1 MRLAL
6 LWALGILGAGSPVP
20 SGPLL
25 DTGQKGEQ
33 FPPPKGPPGGY
44 PQPQVL
50 RGNLTV
56 DLSEVLQDRLPQKLQ
71 IKLELQGK
79 SHILE
84 LQQNGELVPDT
95 PTLVW
100 YQPDGT
106 QVVNEGETLEN
117 CCYQG
122 TAQDHPDSWVS
133 VCTCSGLRGLVVLSP
148 ENIYTLDPE
157 PWGVTRISKI
167 EDIHLSGGTCAL
179 NPGLLVF
186 TQAQSEL
193 KLGPHHLYR
202 SKRDVVSE
210 TKFVELVIVAD
221 HEEVQ
226 RYPDLHQLQTRMLEV
241 ANQVDAFFRPLNVRV
256 ALVGIEVWNEKDMI
270 TMDRDAGITLERFLH
285 WRQAELL
292 PRLPHDSAQLVT
304 TNLFLNSAVGMA
316 VQNSICSPS
325 LSGGVN
331 VDHSV
336 SILGVASTMAH
347 ELGHSLG
354 LAHDLPGGI
363 CPCPGQPPAKSC
375 IMEAATAF
383 LPGLSFSNCSREA
396 LEKSLLRGAGGCLF
410 SRPSQL
416 APRPPRCGNLFVE
429 PGEQC
434 DCGFW
439 EECSDPCCNASSC
452 QLMPGAQCASDGLC
466 CQECQLR
473 PVGWLCRP
481 AREDCDLPEFCSG
494 DSAQCPSDV
503 SLGDGEPCAG
513 GRAVCAAGHCASY
526 TAQCQALWGPGAHP
540 ATPLCLQ
547 AANIRGDSFGNCGK
561 QSNGS
566 YVPCT
571 PRDASCG
578 QLQCQGGRVHP
589 LLGTTQDTLT
599 ETVEVNGTRQTC
611 QWTHLDLGSDVA
623 QPILALM
630 GTTCGP
636 GQQVCIDQRCQ
647 PLKLLGAEEC
657 RSKCHGHGVCNSNG
671 HCHCDQGWAPPDC
684 SNQGFGG
691 SVDSG
696 ALGQQPKANGGLTT
710 GLLLSLLLLALLML
724 LGACYWHRTHLRRR
738 LCQFKGTS
746 SQYRDTAEAQVR
758 FLHGVVCANGYRA
771 SPAGPPERPDPPQRT
786 QATELQL
793 MSSTKSGALGHPD
806 PPSRPLPPDP
816 VPKRLQAALTDRP
829 NPPTRPLPADPV
841 VRSPQSQGPAKP
853 PPPRKPLPFYPQG
866 RLEGPAEDSS
876 VPLVIPSRPAPPP
889 PTASGAALRV

>member
-6 LWALGILGAGSPVP
+6 LWALGLLGAGSPMP
-20 SGPLL
+20 SRTLL
-25 DTGQKGEQ
+25 DTGQMGEQ
-33 FPPPKGPPGGY
+33 LPLPEELPRRY
-44 PQPQVL
+44 PEPQIL
-50 RGNLTV
+50 QGNLTLN
-56 DLSEVLQDRLPQKLQ
+56 LSEALQDSVPEKLL
-71 IKLELQGK
+71 IKLELDGK

-100 YQPDGT
+100 YQSDGSR
-106 QVVNEGETLEN
+106 VVNEGDTLEN

-122 TAQDHPDSWVS
+122 TVQDHPDSWAS
-133 VCTCSGLRGLVVLSP
+133 VCICSGLRGLVVLSP
-148 ENIYTLDPE
+148 EKVYTLDPG
-157 PWGVTRISKI
+157 PWGGTHISKI
-167 EDIHLSGGTCAL
+167 EDVHPKGGTCAL
-179 NPGLLVF
+179 KPGPHVL

-193 KLGPHHLYR
+193 KLDLHHLYR

-221 HEEVQ
+221 HQEAQ

-256 ALVGIEVWNEKDMI
+256 ALVGVEVWSQKDMI
-270 TMDRDAGITLERFLH
+270 AMDRDAGITLDRFLR

-292 PRLPHDSAQLVT
+292 PQLPHDSAQLVT
-304 TNLFLNSAVGMA
+304 TNLFLNSSVGMA
-316 VQNSICSPS
+316 VQGSICSPS

-354 LAHDLPGGI
+354 LAHDPPGGN

-383 LPGLSFSNCSREA
+383 LPGLSFSTCSKEA
-396 LEKSLLRGAGGCLF
+396 LEKALLRGAGSCLF
-410 SRPSQL
+410 SRPPQL

-452 QLMPGAQCASDGLC
+452 QLMPGAHCASDGFC
-466 CQECQLR
+466 CQACQFR

-481 AREDCDLPEFCSG
+481 ARGDCDLPEFCSG
-494 DSAQCPSDV
+494 DSGQCPSDV

-513 GRAVCAAGHCASY
+513 GKAVCAAGHCASY
-526 TAQCQALWGPGAHP
+526 VAQCQALWGPGARP
-540 ATPLCLQ
+540 ATPFCLQ
-547 AANIRGDSFGNCGK
+547 AANTRGDSFGNCGK
-561 QSNGS
+561 QNNGS
-566 YVPCT
+566 YVPCA

-578 QLQCQGGRVHP
+578 QLQCQGGGAHP
-589 LLGTTQDTLT
+589 LLGTAQDTLT

-611 QWTHLDLGSDVA
+611 RWTHLDLGSDVA
-623 QPILALM
+623 QPFLALM
-630 GTTCGP
+630 GTTCAP
-636 GQQVCIDQRCQ
+636 GQVCIDQRCQ
-647 PLKLLGAEEC
+647 PSVLLGAEEC
-657 RSKCHGHGVCNSNG
+657 RNKCHGHGVCNSNG

-696 ALGQQPKANGGLTT
+696 ALGQKPKASGGLTAA
-710 GLLLSLLLLALLML
+710 LLLSLLLLALLML

-758 FLHGVVCANGYRA
+758 FLHGGVCANGYRT
-771 SPAGPPERPDPPQRT
+771 SPHGPPERPGPPQRT
-786 QATELQL
+786 QATELHL
-793 MSSTKSGALGHPD
+793 MPSTKSGALGHPD

-816 VPKRLQAALTDRP
+816 VPKRIQAALTDRP

-841 VRSPQSQGPAKP
+841 VRSPQVQGPVKP
-853 PPPRKPLPFYPQG
+853 PPPRKPLPSYPQG
-866 RLEGPAEDSS
+866 PSEDSS
-876 VPLVIPSRPAPPP
+876 VSLGMPSPSRPAPPP